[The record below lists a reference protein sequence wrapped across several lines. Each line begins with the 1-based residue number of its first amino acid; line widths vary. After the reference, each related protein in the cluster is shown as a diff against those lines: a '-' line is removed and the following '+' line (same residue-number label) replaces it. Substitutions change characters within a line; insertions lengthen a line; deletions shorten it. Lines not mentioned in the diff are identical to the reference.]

1 MRSGTAQGVRG
12 TPLAPASGYDGGPP
26 GDSPPMASS
35 FPSLKRIFRRLLGVE
50 AIRREQRDHDDRTT
64 RAALLLGNALTA
76 ARLDPADLRALPEYR
91 RVAEVAALLRTSRVD
106 GVELVRLGGELDGGY
121 VMLDTLRPPAVTA
134 GYGFGVGHD
143 VSWDAAVAERGI
155 DLVLYDHTVPALPA
169 PVPRAR
175 FVRQGVCGATRQP
188 RCRTLEETLSD
199 NGHAGRTDL
208 VLKMDI
214 EGAEWEALAAAPSA
228 TLACFAQMALEFHG
242 MSRAMTPRGHAE
254 IVAVLAKLARTHC
267 PLHVH
272 GNNYLP
278 PTWLGDLVL
287 PEVLEVTWVR
297 RADHEGRL
305 VPRDEPFPTALDR
318 PNVPDRP
325 DIILGRT
332 FSAPR
337 G

>member
-1 MRSGTAQGVRG
+1 MPLPPAP
-12 TPLAPASGYDGGPP
+12 TPDSGYDVVTPC
-26 GDSPPMASS
+26 DRSLMAST
-35 FPSLKRIFRRLLGVE
+35 FLPIKRFFRRVLGVE
-50 AIRREQRDHDDRTT
+50 TIQREQHGHDARSA

-76 ARLDPADLRALPEYR
+76 ARLDPADLRALPEYG

-106 GVELVRLGGELDGGY
+106 GAEMVRLGGELDGGY
-121 VMLDTLRPPAVTA
+121 VMLDTLRPPAVTF

-143 VSWDAAVAERGI
+143 VSWDAAVADRGI
-155 DLVLYDHTVPALPA
+155 DLVLYDHTVAALPA

-188 RCRTLEETLSD
+188 RCRTLEEAVSD
-199 NGHAGRTDL
+199 NGHTGRTDL

-228 TLACFAQMALEFHG
+228 TLSCFSQMALEFHG
-242 MSRAMTPRGHAE
+242 MSRAVTPRGHAE

-272 GNNYLP
+272 GNNALP
-278 PTWLGDLVL
+278 PLWLGDLVL
-287 PEVLEVTWVR
+287 PDVLEVTWVR
-297 RADHEGRL
+297 RADHAGRL
-305 VPRDEPFPTALDR
+305 VPRDEPFPTVLDR